1 MFKIKLSILLL
12 TSCFLLLSCT
22 KDRINQINKK
32 YSLSYIGGGNDGL
45 ILKNNLISHLKAS
58 NLYDQSSKLIINA
71 KINHNSNIYITNIDN
86 TSDRERITTFFS
98 ANILDQKNE
107 CIIFQYQKNIS
118 QFYIF
123 APNEKF
129 LSNKKAI
136 KEIKQSNTEILIKEF
151 INRLNF
157 SNDECTK

>member
-12 TSCFLLLSCT
+12 ISSFLLLSCT
-22 KDRINQINKK
+22 NGKIHQGNK
-32 YSLSYIGGGNDGL
+32 YSLSYIGGGIDGL
-45 ILKNNLISHLKAS
+45 VLKNYLISHLKAS
-58 NLYDQSSKLIINA
+58 NLYDQNSRYILNA
-71 KINHNSNIYITNIDN
+71 EVNHNSNIYITNIDN
-86 TSDRERITTFFS
+86 TSDREKITTFFS
-98 ANILDQKNE
+98 ANILDQRNE
-107 CIIFQYQKNIS
+107 CIIFEYQKNIS

-123 APNEKF
+123 APNQKF

-136 KEIKQSNTEILIKEF
+136 KEIKQSNTEFLIKDF

>member
-22 KDRINQINKK
+22 NDNNTQVKKK
-32 YSLSYIGGGNDGL
+32 YSLSYISGGHDGL
-45 ILKNNLISHLKAS
+45 VLKNYLISNLKIS
-58 NLYDQSSKLIINA
+58 NLYDQNSRFIINST
-71 KINHNSNIYITNIDN
+71 INHNTNIYITNIDN
-86 TSDRERITTFFS
+86 TSDREKITTFFS
-98 ANILDQKNE
+98 ANIFDQRNE
-107 CIIFQYQKNIS
+107 CIVFEYQKNIS

-123 APNEKF
+123 APNQKF

-136 KEIKQSNTEILIKEF
+136 KEIKQSNTEFLIKDF

>member
-1 MFKIKLSILLL
+1 MFKTKLSILLL

-22 KDRINQINKK
+22 NDKNNQEIK

-45 ILKNNLISHLKAS
+45 VLKNYLISHLKVS
-58 NLYDQSSKLIINA
+58 NLYDQNSRYILNA

-86 TSDRERITTFFS
+86 TSDREKITTFFN
-98 ANILDQKNE
+98 ANILDQRSE
-107 CIIFQYQKNIS
+107 CIIFKYQNNIS

-123 APNEKF
+123 APNQKF

-136 KEIKQSNTEILIKEF
+136 KEIKQSNTEILIKDF

-157 SNDECTK
+157 SNNDCTK